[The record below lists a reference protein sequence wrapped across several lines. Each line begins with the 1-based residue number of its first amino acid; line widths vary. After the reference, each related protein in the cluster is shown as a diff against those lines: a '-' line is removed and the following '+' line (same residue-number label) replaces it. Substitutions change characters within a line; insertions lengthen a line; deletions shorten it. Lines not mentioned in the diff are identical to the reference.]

1 MSRKH
6 YQFQARDNATAAFIE
21 RYIAWKLDNKGGCGP
36 GGFDFG
42 LHQPEVD
49 KIVAMLDPMLDGIA
63 AAGAV
68 TPSWVPV
75 NDFQARR
82 LAKAYTD
89 RGLKAA

>member
-6 YQFQARDNATAAFIE
+6 YQFQRTTNPTAAFIE
-21 RYIAWKLDNKGGCGP
+21 RYVTWKLDNKGGCGP
-36 GGFDFG
+36 GGFDFD
-42 LHQPEVD
+42 LNQAEVD
-49 KIVAMLDPMLDGIA
+49 KIVAMLDPLLDAIA
-63 AAGAV
+63 AAGVV
-68 TPSWVPV
+68 TPSWVPS

>member
-6 YQFQARDNATAAFIE
+6 YTFRPAEGAIAYAE

-42 LHQPEVD
+42 IDQPTANRVA
-49 KIVAMLDPMLDGIA
+49 AMLDPLLDGIA
-63 AAGAV
+63 AAGQV
-68 TPSWVPV
+68 TPSWEPA
-75 NDFQARR
+75 NEFHARR